1 MPPLIGE
8 RPLSAAE
15 RQTRYRDRIRE
26 RVQAV
31 QEAAAFVR
39 SLPPDLLPP
48 VLRRNLVELQHKLEA
63 VQTQ

>member
-8 RPLSAAE
+8 RPLSPAE

-26 RVQAV
+26 RVEVV

-39 SLPPDLLPP
+39 SLSPDLLPP
-48 VLRRNLVELQHKLEA
+48 ALRRNLVKLQHKLEA